1 VFLIVST
8 IAASGHIAF
17 ATSFEPCANDKRAT
31 AKIKGTLKRLFT
43 NFFLSL
49 KYESFLLLYL
59 TFKNIYDI
67 TPIIIQVIKE
77 FVGLAKLAKSS
88 FEFDIGFNHFVN
100 KYIENIVTI
109 IQT

>member
-1 VFLIVST
+1 MFLIVSI
-8 IAASGHIAF
+8 IAAKGHIAF
-17 ATSFEPCANDKRAT
+17 ATSFEPCANDKSAT
-31 AKIKGTLKRLFT
+31 AKIKGILKSPFT

-59 TFKNIYDI
+59 IFKNTYDI
-67 TPIIIQVIKE
+67 IPITIQIIKE

-88 FEFDIGFNHFVN
+88 FEFDIGCNHFVS
-100 KYIENIVTI
+100 KYMENMVII